1 MPRKAR
7 AAAAVAEE
15 GERAPVSV
23 LAVAALAECPEAAAL
38 ELVVLALAE
47 VAAGPERLARV
58 AVFGKA
64 AEAVREVLGAV

>member
-1 MPRKAR
+1 LPRKVR
-7 AAAAVAEE
+7 AAEAAVAEE
-15 GERAPVSV
+15 GEPALASV
-23 LAVAALAECPEAAAL
+23 LVVVGPAECPAAAALA
-38 ELVVLALAE
+38 LVVLALA